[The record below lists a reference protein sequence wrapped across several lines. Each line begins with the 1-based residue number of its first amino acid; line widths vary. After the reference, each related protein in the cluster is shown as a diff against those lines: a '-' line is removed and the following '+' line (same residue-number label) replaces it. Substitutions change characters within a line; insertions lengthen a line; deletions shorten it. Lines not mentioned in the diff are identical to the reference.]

1 MEKGG
6 EGGMG
11 TAGRG
16 GRKREDARVGEMKGL
31 RGDVGGDEE
40 GENEEEGVKGLL
52 GRGEVGVVRRHRK

>member
-1 MEKGG
+1 
-6 EGGMG
+6 MG

-31 RGDVGGDEE
+31 KGDVGGDEE

-52 GRGEVGVVRRHRK
+52 GRGEVGVVRRHGE